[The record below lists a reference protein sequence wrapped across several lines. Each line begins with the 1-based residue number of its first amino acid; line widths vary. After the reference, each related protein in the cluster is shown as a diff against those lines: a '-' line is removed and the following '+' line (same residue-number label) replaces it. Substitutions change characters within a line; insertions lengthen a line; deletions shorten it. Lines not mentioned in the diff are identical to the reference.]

1 MKEVITEE
9 ANGDESKSNL
19 GATATTTASDTIE
32 STSLTAGALV
42 ASTNL
47 LNLIESTTTLA
58 GNHNLPKKDTTIS
71 VLIYTNTN
79 TYL

>member
-9 ANGDESKSNL
+9 ATGDESKSTL
-19 GATATTTASDTIE
+19 GATATTAAEE

-58 GNHNLPKKDTTIS
+58 GNHNRPQNCTIIS
-71 VLIYTNTN
+71 GVFNTN
-79 TYL
+79 L